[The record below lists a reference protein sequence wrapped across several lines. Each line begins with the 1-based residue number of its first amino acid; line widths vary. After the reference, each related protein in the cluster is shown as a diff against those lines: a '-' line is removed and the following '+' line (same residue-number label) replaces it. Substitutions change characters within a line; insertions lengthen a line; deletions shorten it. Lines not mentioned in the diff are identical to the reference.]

1 MCPMDVQGLADIIS
15 NKEFCHENFKDQ
27 IKYNVKGFYET
38 GLSCKQNCVPLPDN
52 NDQTRARLNFV
63 TKKLVKIGKL

>member
-1 MCPMDVQGLADIIS
+1 MCPMDVQRLADIIS

-38 GLSCKQNCVPLPDN
+38 GQPWKQNCVPLPDN
-52 NDQTRARLNFV
+52 KEQTRTRLDFV